1 MANDSFKV
9 KKGLNIEPNAAPN
22 LSTDGDIGFNSS
34 DSNLEVYTGG
44 SVKKVITNSQTQTLT
59 NKTLTAPVISTI
71 SNTGTLTLPT
81 STDTLVGRAT
91 TDTLTNK
98 TLTAPTI
105 DAVTFDGQASAP
117 SNPSSGFYKVY
128 VDDTTS
134 KLQILDSAGT
144 VTTVGTSAGGIN
156 YITNGDAEAATT
168 GWATYADAAG
178 TSPVD
183 GTGGSPTVTF
193 TRSTTN
199 PLRGLG
205 SFLLTKDAANR
216 QGEGASYAF
225 TIADADKAKMMQI
238 DFELEV
244 NSGTYATGD
253 VAVYIVDVTNAT
265 VIQPA
270 GYQVENVGIES
281 RQRLTFQTASNSTS
295 YRLCFHVASTSASAY
310 ALKIDTITL
319 GPQVVPLG
327 APVTDWVSYTPSFNA
342 TTGHSASNAWWYRI
356 GEQLYMGGSI
366 LFNGTGAATT
376 FTVSLPTGLVID
388 TAKLNDSTTA
398 STRNGVGQ
406 WRWYDDSGGLS
417 INPQWIRPNTTTTL
431 SFMDGSN
438 SVISNIFANNDRI
451 SWTAVLPIVGWSSST
466 VVSSSAE
473 TRVVAAQINGTPTSS
488 LTGSY
493 TTATWNTSAVVFDTH
508 GAFNAATGV
517 YTAPVP
523 GVYEIAGCVEMVRSS
538 GSATQAAAWRVSNN
552 TQSVTRVAGGNT
564 WVSAGSEAI
573 TLTGS
578 TFIRAN
584 AGDQIV
590 IQAYSAGSGTAY
602 NAGFTGTN
610 ISINLIQGPS
620 QIAAS
625 EVVSM
630 LCYKNTGSH
639 TSTGNL
645 QDVASWNA
653 VTKDS
658 HGGFNTTTGIYT
670 CPAPGDYYVDARV
683 GWASNVTGVRQ
694 CVILKGSTIVQ
705 YSPDVTAAV
714 SIGNHVGILIPNC
727 VAGDTIKVQGF
738 QSSGGNLNYN
748 TTANS
753 TSLSIF
759 RLGGVL

>member
-1 MANDSFKV
+1 MANDSFKI
-9 KKGLNIEPNAAPN
+9 KKGLNIEPNTSPN
-22 LSTDGDIGFNSS
+22 LSTDGDIGFNST

-105 DAVTFDGQASAP
+105 DAVTFDGQVSAP

-134 KLQILDSAGT
+134 KLQILDSTGT

-156 YITNGDAEAATT
+156 YITNGDAESATT

-183 GTGGSPTVTF
+183 GTGGSPTTTF
-193 TRSTTN
+193 TRSTSS

-253 VAVYIVDVTNAT
+253 VAVYIVDVTNST
-265 VIQPA
+265 VIQPS

-319 GPQVVPLG
+319 GPQVVPMG
-327 APVTDWVSYTPSFNA
+327 APVTDWVSYSPT
-342 TTGHSASNAWWYRI
+342 I
-356 GEQLYMGGSI
+356 GNL
-366 LFNGTGAATT
+366 GTGSTVTNSGFWRRVGDSMQIIMKVTKDTNNGSGASAVT
-376 FTVSLPTGLVID
+376 FSLPSGYSID
-388 TAKLNDSTTA
+388 TAKLPSTSIQSLGNMLDGTGGTVGSVAYLTA
-398 STRNGVGQ
+398 TTVYLYAVTAGAGQ
-406 WRWYDDSGGLS
+406 WNGS
-417 INPQWIRPNTTTTL
+417 
-431 SFMDGSN
+431 SFTAN
-438 SVISNIFANNDRI
+438 KTISLNFM
-451 SWTAVLPIVGWSSST
+451 VPIVGWSSST
-466 VVSSSAE
+466 VVSSSAD
-473 TRVVAAQINGTPTSS
+473 TRVVTGRVRNGSNITLAPNNSFVKV
-488 LTGSY
+488 TGLD
-493 TTATWNTSAVVFDTH
+493 TKVFDTA
-508 GAFNAATGV
+508 GNVDTSNSRFTASIPGYYDVIGQLSTNGTNTIDATQYMLTVYKNGSLDQRGNIIECDTGDVFGLTVQAKMQLNAGD
-517 YTAPVP
+517 Y
-523 GVYEIAGCVEMVRSS
+523 VELYLYGEGNNSAS
-538 GSATQAAAWRVSNN
+538 TITATQAMMAV
-552 TQSVTRVAGGNT
+552 Q
-564 WVSAGSEAI
+564 
-573 TLTGS
+573 
-578 TFIRAN
+578 
-584 AGDQIV
+584 
-590 IQAYSAGSGTAY
+590 
-602 NAGFTGTN
+602 
-610 ISINLIQGPS
+610 LIQGPS

-670 CPAPGDYYVDARV
+670 IPAPGDYM
-683 GWASNVTGVRQ
+683 VTFTLGFGSTSGVRQ
-694 CVILKGSTIVQ
+694 GVVLKGSTIVA
-705 YSPDVTAAV
+705 YGPAV
-714 SIGNHVGILIPNC
+714 PASDPSTCPPITIMVPNC
-727 VAGDTIKVQGF
+727 VAGDTIKAQAF
-738 QSSGGNLNYN
+738 QSSGGNLAYT
-748 TTANS
+748 TTANQMY
-753 TSLSIF
+753 LQVY
-759 RLGGVL
+759 RLGGVM

>member
-1 MANDSFKV
+1 MSNSSFKV
-9 KKGLNIEPNAAPN
+9 KNSLNIEPQTAPN
-22 LSTDGDIGFNSS
+22 LSTDGDIGFNST
-34 DSNLEVYTGG
+34 DSNLELYTGG
-44 SVKKVITNSQTQTLT
+44 SVKKIVTNSQTQTLT
-59 NKTLTAPVISTI
+59 NKTLTAP
-71 SNTGTLTLPT
+71 
-81 STDTLVGRAT
+81 
-91 TDTLTNK
+91 
-98 TLTAPTI
+98 TI
-105 DAVTFDGQASAP
+105 DVMTLDGQAST
-117 SNPSSGFYKVY
+117 PSSPSAGNYKVY

-134 KLQILDSAGT
+134 KLQILDSSGT

-183 GTGGSPTVTF
+183 GTGGSPTTTF
-193 TRSTTN
+193 TRSTSS
-199 PLRGLG
+199 PLRGIG

-253 VAVYIVDVTNAT
+253 VAVYIYDVTNAA
-265 VIQPA
+265 VIQPS

-327 APVTDWVSYTPSFNA
+327 APVTDWVSYTPTGSWVTN
-342 TTGHSASNAWWYRI
+342 TTY
-356 GEQLYMGGSI
+356 
-366 LFNGTGAATT
+366 T
-376 FTVSLPTGLVID
+376 
-388 TAKLNDSTTA
+388 
-398 STRNGVGQ
+398 GQ
-406 WRWYDDSGGLS
+406 WRRIGDQLFFRIRLALAGAPTATGLTVNFLPSGLS
-417 INPQWIRPNTTTTL
+417 VDTTKNNGTSAPKFIGSGSIRSAGSDSACVVSYASGTAATIIVPNTAGTYVAT
-431 SFMDGSN
+431 G
-438 SVISNIFANNDRI
+438 
-451 SWTAVLPIVGWSSST
+451 TAVAQTTPATFASGDSVEFTGSVPIVGWSSST
-466 VVSSSAE
+466 VVSSSAD
-473 TRVVAAQINGTPTSS
+473 TRVVTGRVRNGSNITLAPNNSFVKV
-488 LTGSY
+488 TGLD
-493 TTATWNTSAVVFDTH
+493 TKVFDTA
-508 GAFNAATGV
+508 GNVDTSNSRF
-517 YTAPVP
+517 TASVP
-523 GVYEIAGCVEMVRSS
+523 GYYDVIGQLSTNGTNTIDATQYMLTVYKNGSLDQRGNIIECDTGDVFGLTVQAKVQLNAGDYVELYLYGEGNNSVSTIT
-538 GSATQAAAWRVSNN
+538 ATQAMMAV
-552 TQSVTRVAGGNT
+552 
-564 WVSAGSEAI
+564 E
-573 TLTGS
+573 
-578 TFIRAN
+578 
-584 AGDQIV
+584 
-590 IQAYSAGSGTAY
+590 
-602 NAGFTGTN
+602 
-610 ISINLIQGPS
+610 LIQGPS

-645 QDVASWNA
+645 QDVASWNT

-670 CPAPGDYYVDARV
+670 VPAPGDYYVDIRL

-694 CVILKGSTIVQ
+694 VVILKGSTIVQ
-705 YSPDVTAAV
+705 YSPDVTASV
-714 SIGNHVGILIPNC
+714 SVGNHVSVLIPNC

-753 TSLSIF
+753 TALSIH
-759 RLGGVL
+759 RLGGVM